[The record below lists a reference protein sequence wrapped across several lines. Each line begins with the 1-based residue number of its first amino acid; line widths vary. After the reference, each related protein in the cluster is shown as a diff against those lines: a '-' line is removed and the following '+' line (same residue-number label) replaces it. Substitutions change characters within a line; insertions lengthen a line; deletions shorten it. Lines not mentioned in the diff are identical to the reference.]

1 MFKFNI
7 GNVVISISAF
17 DWSKKHIEVTVHIPL
32 ENQLI
37 TAEIEINQFPG
48 QQMKVSVE
56 LGDGIP
62 F

>member
-1 MFKFNI
+1 MNFKI
-7 GNVVISISAF
+7 GSISITVMGF
-17 DWSKKHIEVTVHIPL
+17 NWDKKQFSLKFVIPL
-32 ENQLI
+32 DDQVIQLDVDV
-37 TAEIEINQFPG
+37 NKYDG